1 MKKIFK
7 TRTGKISTLITS
19 LIVAIIL
26 WIVASYTDERE
37 ITVRLKSIPIQ
48 FEGIEVLN
56 ENGFTVINEDEI
68 PSVNISVRGTRKNIV
83 NAISGITANVDVS
96 SITGAGEYSILPDI
110 EIYDSSVRLDSQVSR
125 EVPVEIDTLEEKE
138 IPISLHQTGVNKNH
152 IVESVPEYS
161 TVTVSGASSEIGK
174 VAGGLVTVD
183 ISDFVRDSVTVSNII
198 LTDDSGSVLERLETV
213 DVLGKRK
220 ISINN
225 YVYIASSADII
236 ADVDDDIEQEY
247 QITVKGISP
256 QSVTIGLKEG
266 AEQIDAIPVHFD
278 KSITYTPGSG
288 EYTLNVDAPEGVYVP
303 EASQTIKVRAEVKP
317 KLERTISVP
326 VSYTNVPQGLSVYAD
341 QSIDITI
348 KGTDENVNTANVTAV
363 VDLAGCTVG
372 NYTMPVKLEAS
383 SAVSL
388 PEFVTISV
396 TLS

>member
-48 FEGIEVLN
+48 FEGIEVLT

-183 ISDFVRDSVTVSNII
+183 ISDFVRDSVTVSNIV

-303 EASQTIKVRAEVKP
+303 EASRTIKVRAEVKP
-317 KLERTISVP
+317 KLERAISVP

>member
-183 ISDFVRDSVTVSNII
+183 ISDFVRDSVTVSNIV

-348 KGTDENVNTANVTAV
+348 KGTDENINTANVTAV